1 MKEKSRSTEIK
12 IVVDAKDNNIDCV
25 ATVNVGSIDL
35 DTTIE
40 LLQICIDELTKKK
53 MEGEI
58 SMIDHN
64 AQGWRLNTWKEVKEV
79 IVEAMQKGNMFISEA
94 DVNNYYFSDTDRL
107 AQAQTETAISYME
120 QQIFDGLRVYYSK
133 VDPTKT
139 EEDWKDFYYET
150 ADAMFTG
157 TNQFL
162 HMRLFYF
169 VYIPNESRVMIIY
182 SAPFDFF
189 DDTIMEH
196 EFERE

>member
-1 MKEKSRSTEIK
+1 
-12 IVVDAKDNNIDCV
+12 
-25 ATVNVGSIDL
+25 
-35 DTTIE
+35 
-40 LLQICIDELTKKK
+40 
-53 MEGEI
+53 
-58 SMIDHN
+58 MIDHN

-94 DVNNYYFSDTDRL
+94 DVNNYYFSDT
-107 AQAQTETAISYME
+107 
-120 QQIFDGLRVYYSK
+120 DGLRVYYSK

>member
-1 MKEKSRSTEIK
+1 
-12 IVVDAKDNNIDCV
+12 
-25 ATVNVGSIDL
+25 
-35 DTTIE
+35 
-40 LLQICIDELTKKK
+40 
-53 MEGEI
+53 
-58 SMIDHN
+58 MIDHN

-107 AQAQTETAISYME
+107 AQAQTRAAISYME
-120 QQIFDGLRVYYSK
+120 QQIFDGLVCLK

-139 EEDWKDFYYET
+139 EEDWKDFYYEGNRCHV
-150 ADAMFTG
+150 TG

-196 EFERE
+196 EFEKMKGRRSFSRLKGYGFIQSRGWNMKY

>member
-1 MKEKSRSTEIK
+1 MKFLDNYLKKRIK
-12 IVVDAKDNNIDCV
+12 E
-25 ATVNVGSIDL
+25 L
-35 DTTIE
+35 DEHPE
-40 LLQICIDELTKKK
+40 LNKNRKIT
-53 MEGEI
+53 
-58 SMIDHN
+58 
-64 AQGWRLNTWKEVKEV
+64 
-79 IVEAMQKGNMFISEA
+79 
-94 DVNNYYFSDTDRL
+94 
-107 AQAQTETAISYME
+107 QAQTETAISYME

>member
-1 MKEKSRSTEIK
+1 MGLKLED
-12 IVVDAKDNNIDCV
+12 V
-25 ATVNVGSIDL
+25 
-35 DTTIE
+35 
-40 LLQICIDELTKKK
+40 
-53 MEGEI
+53 
-58 SMIDHN
+58 
-64 AQGWRLNTWKEVKEV
+64 WKE
-79 IVEAMQKGNMFISEA
+79 
-94 DVNNYYFSDTDRL
+94 YSDYMRL
-107 AQAQTETAISYME
+107 TE
-120 QQIFDGLRVYYSK
+120 
-133 VDPTKT
+133 
-139 EEDWKDFYYET
+139 WKDFYYET

>member
-1 MKEKSRSTEIK
+1 
-12 IVVDAKDNNIDCV
+12 
-25 ATVNVGSIDL
+25 
-35 DTTIE
+35 
-40 LLQICIDELTKKK
+40 
-53 MEGEI
+53 
-58 SMIDHN
+58 MIDHN

-107 AQAQTETAISYME
+107 AQAQTETAISY
-120 QQIFDGLRVYYSK
+120 I
-133 VDPTKT
+133 DPTKT

>member
-1 MKEKSRSTEIK
+1 
-12 IVVDAKDNNIDCV
+12 
-25 ATVNVGSIDL
+25 
-35 DTTIE
+35 
-40 LLQICIDELTKKK
+40 
-53 MEGEI
+53 
-58 SMIDHN
+58 MIDHN

-150 ADAMFTG
+150 ADAMFTSKSVFAYA
-157 TNQFL
+157 TI
-162 HMRLFYF
+162 LFCLYT
-169 VYIPNESRVMIIY
+169 E
-182 SAPFDFF
+182 
-189 DDTIMEH
+189 
-196 EFERE
+196 

>member
-1 MKEKSRSTEIK
+1 
-12 IVVDAKDNNIDCV
+12 
-25 ATVNVGSIDL
+25 
-35 DTTIE
+35 
-40 LLQICIDELTKKK
+40 
-53 MEGEI
+53 
-58 SMIDHN
+58 MIDHN

-79 IVEAMQKGNMFISEA
+79 IVEAMQKGNMFISE
-94 DVNNYYFSDTDRL
+94 
-107 AQAQTETAISYME
+107 
-120 QQIFDGLRVYYSK
+120 
-133 VDPTKT
+133 
-139 EEDWKDFYYET
+139 